1 MWVCGDLRLWWTLA
15 SVIECGGSGLWLR
28 FVFAVW
34 FMVVVEVWVTA
45 VVG

>member
-1 MWVCGDLRLWWTLA
+1 MSMVE
-15 SVIECGGSGLWLR
+15 SGGSELWLR

-34 FMVVVEVWVTA
+34 FMVVAEVWVTV